1 MIWPN
6 VNNFTKNGFCPLR
19 IAAQEN
25 LVAIAELL
33 IRHVADKEIESV
45 ISQTPL
51 LRAANGNFFE
61 SLKLWLENG
70 ADVNVQDLSW
80 WTILH
85 YAYS

>member
-33 IRHVADKEIESV
+33 IRHGADKEIESV

-51 LRAANGNFFE
+51 LRAADGNFFE
-61 SLKLWLENG
+61 IIE
-70 ADVNVQDLSW
+70 DL
-80 WTILH
+80 
-85 YAYS
+85 A